1 MVTVK
6 YKNVCDLCGQS
17 IAIKDV
23 TLTAE
28 DIVYNFCCVG
38 CQSIYKL
45 IYINNREQSTDQA
58 IGNSKTNNKSEED
71 N

>member
-17 IAIKDV
+17 VAIKGF
-23 TLTAE
+23 TLTTE
-28 DIVYNFCCVG
+28 HNIYNFCCAG

-45 IYINNREQSTDQA
+45 IYINNREQAPDQA
-58 IGNSKTNNKSEED
+58 NGNSKTNNKSKED